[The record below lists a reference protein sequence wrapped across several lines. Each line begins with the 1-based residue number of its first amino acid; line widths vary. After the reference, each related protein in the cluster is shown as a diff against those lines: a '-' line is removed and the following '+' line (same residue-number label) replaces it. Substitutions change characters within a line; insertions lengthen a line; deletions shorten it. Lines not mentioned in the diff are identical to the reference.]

1 MADNIYYN
9 GTKLINSKDKY
20 GNKPEIF
27 IVDGNRSS
35 GKTTYW
41 YRYLVNRFL
50 KHKEKFILI
59 YRYQNELKGVSDQF
73 FGNIGSLFFPG
84 HDCTEEKRQEGAF
97 YELFIDNE
105 SCGYAISLNNPD
117 KIKKLSHFFR
127 EVKSMYFDEFQAKKY
142 ASDEADNLISIHT
155 SIAREP
161 NRPVRYLPLYMSS
174 NHISSL
180 NPYYK
185 LLGCAARIDELQEG
199 FFKGDGFVIE
209 KNMNEAVAEL
219 QKQSPF
225 LRAFSGSKE
234 VQHTIENTSS
244 ADNHSFIENIQTANF
259 DYICNIKIGEE
270 IIALKA
276 PKDKKGVRFYFTKEY
291 DANKKDILA
300 ISSDSHDETTIM
312 LGKTYGLILACKAEF
327 ERGRVRF
334 SDIETKEKAFAFL
347 MLSW

>member
-1 MADNIYYN
+1 
-9 GTKLINSKDKY
+9 
-20 GNKPEIF
+20 
-27 IVDGNRSS
+27 
-35 GKTTYW
+35 
-41 YRYLVNRFL
+41 
-50 KHKEKFILI
+50 
-59 YRYQNELKGVSDQF
+59 
-73 FGNIGSLFFPG
+73 
-84 HDCTEEKRQEGAF
+84 
-97 YELFIDNE
+97 
-105 SCGYAISLNNPD
+105 
-117 KIKKLSHFFR
+117 
-127 EVKSMYFDEFQAKKY
+127 
-142 ASDEADNLISIHT
+142 
-155 SIAREP
+155 
-161 NRPVRYLPLYMSS
+161 
-174 NHISSL
+174 
-180 NPYYK
+180 
-185 LLGCAARIDELQEG
+185 
-199 FFKGDGFVIE
+199 
-209 KNMNEAVAEL
+209 MNEAVAEL

-276 PKDKKGVRFYFTKEY
+276 PKDKKGVRFYCTKEY